1 MGPTLDT
8 KGILVDC
15 VSCARRNRLAYKT
28 LGKETRCG
36 NCKTP
41 LEVPGQTIHVA
52 TDEQFEA
59 LIGESRLP
67 VLIDFWAD
75 WCGPCKMLAPELE
88 KVAARAQGQVIVAKI
103 NTEYLPESAGKFRIQ
118 SIPTLA
124 LMRDGLEV
132 ERIMGAR
139 PANDILDFLERLL
152 R

>member
-15 VSCARRNRLAYKT
+15 VSCGRRNRLGFKT
-28 LGKETRCG
+28 LAKETRCG
-36 NCKTP
+36 HCKTP

-52 TDEQFEA
+52 SDEQFEA
-59 LIGESRLP
+59 LITESQLP
-67 VLIDFWAD
+67 VLVDFWAE

-88 KVAARAQGQVIVAKI
+88 KVAARAQGQVIVAKV
-103 NTEYLPESAGKFRIQ
+103 NTEYLQETADKFRIQ
-118 SIPTLA
+118 SIPTIA

-132 ERIMGAR
+132 ERLMGAR